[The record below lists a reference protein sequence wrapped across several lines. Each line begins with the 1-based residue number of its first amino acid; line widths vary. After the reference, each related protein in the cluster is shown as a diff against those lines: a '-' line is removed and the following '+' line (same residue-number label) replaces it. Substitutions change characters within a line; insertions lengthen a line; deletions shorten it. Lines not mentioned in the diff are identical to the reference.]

1 MGMNM
6 TERVTMTNRIA
17 ILGAS
22 GYTGAEL
29 VRLIASHP
37 QMDIVALS
45 ADRKA
50 GMQMAEVF
58 PFLRHLTLPKLVK
71 IDDIDFSG
79 VDLCFCALP
88 HATTQEVI
96 ARLPRDLKIVDL
108 SADFRLR
115 DPADYEKWY
124 GAKHAAPDLQKEAV
138 YGLTEFYRDDI
149 RHGRLIAGTGCN
161 AAAGQFA
168 LRPLISAGVIDL
180 DRIVIDLKA
189 GVSGAGRTAKEN
201 LMHAELSGGTHSY
214 SAGGKHRHLGE
225 FDQEFSKI
233 AGRPVQ
239 VQFTPH
245 LLPMNRGILA
255 TVYVTGDPGAVHAT
269 LAQAYAAEPFLQ
281 VLPFGALPS
290 TRDIAGSNYCHIG
303 VIGDRIAGRALVIAV
318 LDNLTKGSSGQAI
331 QNANLMLGIQET
343 MGLTLAPIFP

>member
-1 MGMNM
+1 MSH
-6 TERVTMTNRIA
+6 RIA

-29 VRLIASHP
+29 VRLIATHP
-37 QMDIVALS
+37 SMKIVALS

-58 PFLRHLTLPKLVK
+58 PFLRHLDLPKLVK
-71 IDDIDFSG
+71 IEEVDFSN

-88 HATTQEVI
+88 HATSQEVI
-96 ARLPRDLKIVDL
+96 ARLPRDLRVVDL

-115 DPADYEKWY
+115 DPAEYEKWY
-124 GAKHAAPDLQKEAV
+124 GQPHAAQELQKEAV

-149 RHGRLIAGTGCN
+149 RKARLVAGTGCN
-161 AAAGQFA
+161 AATGQFA
-168 LRPLISAGVIDL
+168 LRPLIAAGCIDIDDIL
-180 DRIVIDLKA
+180 IDLKA
-189 GVSGAGRTAKEN
+189 GVSGAGRSLKEN
-201 LMHAELSGGTHSY
+201 LLHAELSGGTHTY

-225 FDQEFSKI
+225 FDQEFSRV
-233 AGRPVQ
+233 AGRAVQ

-255 TVYVTGDPGAVHAT
+255 TVYVRGDARTVHQVLET
-269 LAQAYAAEPFLQ
+269 AYENEPFLK
-281 VLPFGALPS
+281 VLPFGLLPS
-290 TRDIAGSNYCHIG
+290 TRDVAGSNFCHIG
-303 VIGDRIAGRALVIAV
+303 VIGDRIAGRVVVVAV

-331 QNANLMLGIQET
+331 QNANLMLGLPET
-343 MGLTLAPIFP
+343 EGLMMAPIFP